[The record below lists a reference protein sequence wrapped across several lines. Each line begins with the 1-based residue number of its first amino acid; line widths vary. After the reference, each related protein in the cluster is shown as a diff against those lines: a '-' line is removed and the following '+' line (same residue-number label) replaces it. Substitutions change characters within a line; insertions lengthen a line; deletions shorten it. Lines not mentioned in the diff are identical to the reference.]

1 MNIQLKSITL
11 LNFKGIR
18 NLSIGF
24 NENGVTSIYGRNAI
38 GKTTIFDA
46 FTWLLFGKDS
56 TDRKDFNIKTL
67 DDNGKVI
74 EKLPHEVSATIVVD
88 GEEINLR
95 KCYDEKWTKK
105 RGTSVEEFTGN
116 EVHPFINDV
125 PYSVS
130 EYQRKINE
138 ICNESIFKLITNP
151 LYMPSLKKDAQR
163 QTLFDMA
170 GELKDEDIAAGNE
183 DFIALLDNLTG
194 KTVEEYKRQIAA
206 AKTRLKKELN
216 DIPGR
221 IDERKRSIN
230 SLPSEN
236 WESINTELKEKRN
249 EIKLLDAQITDLSK
263 SYESASNARI
273 AIVKEISAKKIELEK
288 VKNDIEHEYLA
299 DYLEQANKRKELI
312 VKLGKYQ
319 NNEKATISSIEDVK
333 IDLDSLRKKRDELL
347 AIWYKINGEQPT
359 FSGEQFV
366 CPTCKRPLDQADVEE
381 QKRALTESFNK
392 DKADRLSANQK
403 QGLSV
408 KARIE
413 TNERALKSYEEQL
426 EGVQKEIGEILF
438 DDLYLNEPIKPDASS
453 VIPSDKRYIATSTAI
468 SALEKQIEGELI
480 APDAQELKSKKE
492 DLQKQCRE
500 LEERLSRKNIIDESN
515 SRIQELEDQQR
526 KLSQELAENEGIEF
540 TIDAFSKAK
549 VEMVEQRINSM
560 FAIVRWKMFEKQ
572 INGGEVPTCEATVN
586 GVPFSDVNNADQINA
601 GLDIINAI
609 CQHNNVYAPIFV
621 DNAESVNKLLPTSSQ
636 VIRLVVTNDNQII
649 IQ

>member
-24 NENGVTSIYGRNAI
+24 NKNGVTSIYGKNAI

-236 WESINTELKEKRN
+236 WESLNTELKEKRN
-249 EIKLLDAQITDLSK
+249 EIKLLDAQISDLSK

-273 AIVKEISAKKIELEK
+273 AIVKEISAKKVELEK

-319 NNEKATISSIEDVK
+319 NSEKATISSIEDVK
-333 IDLDSLRKKRDELL
+333 IDLDNLRKKRDELL
-347 AIWYKINGEQPT
+347 GIWYKINGEQPA

-413 TNERALKSYEEQL
+413 TNERSLKSYEEQL
-426 EGVQKEIGEILF
+426 EGIQKEIGEILF
-438 DDLYLNEPIKPDASS
+438 DDLYLNEPIKPDTSS
-453 VIPSDKRYIATSTAI
+453 VIPSDKRYIAASTAI

-492 DLQKQCRE
+492 DLQRQCRE
-500 LEERLSRKNIIDESN
+500 LEERLSRKNIIDENN

>member
-18 NLSIGF
+18 DLSIGF
-24 NENGVTSIYGRNAI
+24 NKNGVTSIYGKNAI

-236 WESINTELKEKRN
+236 WESLNTELKEKRN
-249 EIKLLDAQITDLSK
+249 EIKLLDAQISDLSK

-273 AIVKEISAKKIELEK
+273 AIVKEISAKKVELEK

-319 NNEKATISSIEDVK
+319 NSEKATISSIEDVK
-333 IDLDSLRKKRDELL
+333 IDLDNLRKKRDELL
-347 AIWYKINGEQPT
+347 AIWYKINGEQPA

-413 TNERALKSYEEQL
+413 TNERSLKSYEEQL
-426 EGVQKEIGEILF
+426 EGIQKEIGEILF
-438 DDLYLNEPIKPDASS
+438 DDLYLNEPIKPDTSS
-453 VIPSDKRYIATSTAI
+453 VIPSDKRYIAASTAI

-492 DLQKQCRE
+492 DLQRQCRE
-500 LEERLSRKNIIDESN
+500 FEERLSRKNIIDENN

>member
-1 MNIQLKSITL
+1 MNIKLKSITL

-24 NENGVTSIYGRNAI
+24 NENGVTSIYGKNAI

-67 DDNGKVI
+67 DDNGEVI

-183 DFIALLDNLTG
+183 DFVALLNNLTG

-249 EIKLLDAQITDLSK
+249 DIKLLDAQISDLSK

-273 AIVKEISAKKIELEK
+273 AIVKEISAKKVELEK

-319 NNEKATISSIEDVK
+319 NSEKATISSIEDVK
-333 IDLDSLRKKRDELL
+333 IDLDNLRKKRDELL

-366 CPTCKRPLDQADVEE
+366 CPTCKRPLDHEDVEE

-426 EGVQKEIGEILF
+426 EGIQKEIGEILF
-438 DDLYLNEPIKPDASS
+438 DDLYLNEPIKPDTSA
-453 VIPSDKRYIATSTAI
+453 IPSDKRYIVASTAI

-480 APDAQELKSKKE
+480 APDAKELKSKKE
-492 DLQKQCRE
+492 DLQKQCHE
-500 LEERLSRKNIIDESN
+500 LEEILSRKNIIDENN